1 MLVRIRPRLRAPLQ
15 LDFRKNK
22 KTNILLIFD
31 LGTLWGTENG
41 PGRARERLISFL
53 EAVRLSLAEYVPVG
67 SHRDPAHDHFL

>member
-15 LDFRKNK
+15 LDFREK
-22 KTNILLIFD
+22 ILIFD
-31 LGTLWGTENG
+31 LGTLLGTENG

>member
-1 MLVRIRPRLRAPLQ
+1 M
-15 LDFRKNK
+15 
-22 KTNILLIFD
+22 
-31 LGTLWGTENG
+31 GTENG

>member
-15 LDFRKNK
+15 LDFRK

-31 LGTLWGTENG
+31 LGTLLGTENG
-41 PGRARERLISFL
+41 ARERLISFL
-53 EAVRLSLAEYVPVG
+53 EAVRLRLAEYVPVG